1 MKTNEATIF
10 VFIACIIIGILISSS
25 MNFKKVN
32 NEVFLTPAEYQ
43 EAYESTSKL
52 NKDIK
57 ILSEKYSQYY
67 SKLQNYKENPN
78 NKNSVLSE
86 INKELYDNEMALGYI
101 DIEGE
106 GIEIELNDATS
117 QSQGEVVDPND
128 WWAQTV
134 HDNDIVNLINELKIA
149 GAEAI
154 SLNGHRIT
162 DRSNILCWGAFI
174 ELDDIKIPAPF
185 EIKAIGNKEKLYSY
199 MVAEGGYASFLKIR
213 GNINVFVYKK
223 DNVKILA
230 KDRKMD
236 YKYMKEIKSKEVK

>member
-10 VFIACIIIGILISSS
+10 VFIACIIIGILISTS

-57 ILSEKYSQYY
+57 ALSEKYYQYY

-78 NKNSVLSE
+78 NKGNVLSE

-106 GIEIELNDATS
+106 GIEIHLDDATS
-117 QSQGEVVDPND
+117 QSQGEVVDPNE

-134 HDNDIVNLINELKIA
+134 HDNDIVILINELKIA

-154 SLNGHRIT
+154 SLNGHRVT
-162 DRSNILCWGAFI
+162 DRSNILCWGVFI
-174 ELDDIKIPAPF
+174 EVDGVKIPAPF

-199 MVAEGGYASFLKIR
+199 MVADGGYASFLKIR
-213 GNINVFVYKK
+213 GNINVSVSKK
-223 DNVKILA
+223 DNVRILA
-230 KDRKMD
+230 NDRKID
-236 YKYMKEIKSKEVK
+236 YKYVKEIKSKKTK